1 MPTPVT
7 IGSADQLEWKKI
19 TGTYSTVIACPLTC
33 RSRQAPEGISPWA
46 HQANGGVDLVLVRG
60 CSKLNL
66 LKWFIHQRR
75 VTQVRIWGAMGER
88 GEKEEERER
97 ERERERKYHTHTL
110 SLSLYPPLQLNL
122 PYVQVHRV
130 KEFKFREILTPPQRA
145 EEEINLVSDVSKHC
159 TCIY

>member
-75 VTQVRIWGAMGER
+75 VTQVRIWGGYEGEGGER
-88 GEKEEERER
+88 GRER
-97 ERERERKYHTHTL
+97 ERGSITHNL
-110 SLSLYPPLQLNL
+110 SFSPSILLYSLTFLMY
-122 PYVQVHRV
+122 
-130 KEFKFREILTPPQRA
+130 KFIE
-145 EEEINLVSDVSKHC
+145 
-159 TCIY
+159 